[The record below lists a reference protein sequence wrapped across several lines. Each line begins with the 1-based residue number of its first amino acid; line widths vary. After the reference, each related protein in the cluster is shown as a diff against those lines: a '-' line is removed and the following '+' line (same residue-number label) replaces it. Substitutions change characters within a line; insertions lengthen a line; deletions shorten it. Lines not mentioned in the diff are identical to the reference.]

1 MIYSEI
7 INLDDEPCSLKHYV
21 NKIEVIPWDKTV
33 THINHDDLSQS
44 CKMLTLHWRV
54 GQNCYA
60 IPTFCGVGQNPNT
73 FTPPEQNLIA
83 SQAFLS

>member
-44 CKMLTLHWRV
+44 CKMLTLH
-54 GQNCYA
+54 
-60 IPTFCGVGQNPNT
+60 
-73 FTPPEQNLIA
+73 
-83 SQAFLS
+83 